1 MYIYGRNVIK
11 ELNSGMKIKKIY
23 LQNNFNEYDI
33 IEKLNK
39 LNVEIVHKERKYL
52 DKLVNG
58 VHQGIVVEVS
68 DFDNYK
74 DLDDVLKIDKKYPLV
89 VMLDHLEDPHNFG
102 AIIRSCEALGVDAI
116 IIPNNRSVSLNN
128 TVIKTSAGAY
138 QYIDI
143 IRVSNLVNAI
153 NFLKKNGYFIVG
165 TSLEG
170 TSFNEID
177 YNMPI
182 CLVIGNEGKGIS
194 RLVLEN
200 CDYVAKIDMFGK
212 TNSLNASVATAIM
225 LYKIIDKRMKL

>member
-1 MYIYGRNVIK
+1 MT
-11 ELNSGMKIKKIY
+11 GM
-23 LQNNFNEYDI
+23 L
-33 IEKLNK
+33 
-39 LNVEIVHKERKYL
+39 
-52 DKLVNG
+52 
-58 VHQGIVVEVS
+58 
-68 DFDNYK
+68 
-74 DLDDVLKIDKKYPLV
+74 
-89 VMLDHLEDPHNFG
+89 
-102 AIIRSCEALGVDAI
+102 
-116 IIPNNRSVSLNN
+116 
-128 TVIKTSAGAY
+128 
-138 QYIDI
+138 DI